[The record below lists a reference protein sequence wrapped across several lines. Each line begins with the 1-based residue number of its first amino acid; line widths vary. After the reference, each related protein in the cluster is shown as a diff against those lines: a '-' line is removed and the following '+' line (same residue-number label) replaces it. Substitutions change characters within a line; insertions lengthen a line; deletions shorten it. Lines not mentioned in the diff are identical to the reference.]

1 MKTVE
6 IKLSKTVKGDN
17 GKNVRQATGVTLA
30 VPVFTS
36 EELQAHSAEA
46 AAWVEQ
52 AIEAATL
59 AKARNAGTQAEVATT
74 IESLIAVAQRSGEAL
89 KLFAAFGKDF
99 AEFLAKHA
107 SDKKQAVRDTL
118 VAMARNK
125 NILATSNEVRK
136 QALAAQLEAFAEAM
150 TEDQAEAYIGI
161 MENLISLCNGE
172 AVEDADFE

>member
-1 MKTVE
+1 MKNVE
-6 IKLSKTVKGDN
+6 IKLTKTVTGDN
-17 GKNVRQATGVTLA
+17 GKNVRQETGVVLN
-30 VPVFTS
+30 VPIFS
-36 EELQAHSAEA
+36 CDELQAHSAEA

-59 AKARNAGTQAEVATT
+59 AKARNAGTQATVATT
-74 IESLIAVAQRSGEAL
+74 IDSLIAVAQRSGEAL

-136 QALAAQLEAFAEAM
+136 QALTSQLEAFVEAM
-150 TEDQAEAYIGI
+150 TAGQEEAYSAIL
-161 MENLISLCNGE
+161 ENLLALCNGE

>member
-1 MKTVE
+1 MKNVE
-6 IKLSKTVKGDN
+6 IKLTKTVTGDN
-17 GKNVRQATGVTLA
+17 GKNVRQATGVVLN
-30 VPVFTS
+30 VPVFTA
-36 EELQAHSAEA
+36 EELFAHSEA
-46 AAWVEQ
+46 ATAWVEQ

-59 AKARNAGTQAEVATT
+59 AKARNAGIQSDVATT
-74 IESLIAVAQRSGEAL
+74 IDSLIAKAERSGEAL

-136 QALAAQLEAFAEAM
+136 QALAAQLEAFAEVM
-150 TEDQAEAYIGI
+150 TVEQEEAYVGI
-161 MENLISLCNGE
+161 MENLVNLCNGE